1 MYLIYICCVCTCM
14 CVCVCVC
21 VYVCVCVCVRVNYN
35 GGADVLDLRSYAS
48 ILHRNRI
55 LF

>member
-21 VYVCVCVCVRVNYN
+21 VRVLTIN